1 MCKYVSKIGNI
12 IFAKCFPRASSLM
25 KANCMSRI
33 GWIKYMINIVRYV
46 LLPVLGRYQGHKK
59 LVLYQVTNCY
69 ILDLHYAAEYQE
81 SVSLFR
87 IGGDAREY
95 FGKLLN

>member
-1 MCKYVSKIGNI
+1 M
-12 IFAKCFPRASSLM
+12 
-25 KANCMSRI
+25 
-33 GWIKYMINIVRYV
+33 
-46 LLPVLGRYQGHKK
+46 
-59 LVLYQVTNCY
+59 YQVTNCY